1 MIKKKKGKRC
11 RSRIIKGRAKKI
23 TLHVRKYWTR
33 KLEAERE
40 EKKEHG
46 AIMWEENLYDQIF
59 RILLFYAK
67 IFPANCFATLLM
79 ISVLK
84 RQCFSRFSY

>member
-1 MIKKKKGKRC
+1 MRE
-11 RSRIIKGRAKKI
+11 
-23 TLHVRKYWTR
+23 HWTS

-59 RILLFYAK
+59 SILLFYAK
-67 IFPANCFATLLM
+67 IFPANCFATSLM

-84 RQCFSRFSY
+84 RQCFSRLSC

>member
-1 MIKKKKGKRC
+1 M
-11 RSRIIKGRAKKI
+11 
-23 TLHVRKYWTR
+23 RKHWTS

-59 RILLFYAK
+59 SILLFYAK

-84 RQCFSRFSY
+84 RQCFSRLSC